1 MVSLLTHLLSH
12 KQNTAPHSIQT
23 SPTRVSLCK
32 VCLQGACI
40 RVFYKCKKL
49 LLNPFLVLLLV
60 IVVDSVVAVATS
72 TTAAAVGLH
81 VVDVQGIQGQL

>member
-32 VCLQGACI
+32 VCLQGSLYP
-40 RVFYKCKKL
+40 RFLQVQNS

-72 TTAAAVGLH
+72 STAAAVGLH
-81 VVDVQGIQGQL
+81 VVDVQGIQGKF